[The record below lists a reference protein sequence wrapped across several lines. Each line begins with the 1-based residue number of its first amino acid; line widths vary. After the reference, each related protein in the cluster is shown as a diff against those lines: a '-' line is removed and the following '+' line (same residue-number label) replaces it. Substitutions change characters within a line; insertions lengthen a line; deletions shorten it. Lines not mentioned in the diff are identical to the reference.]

1 MLIFKRRHKLDHN
14 WWSFDAETPK
24 ENYRILEQT
33 ESEETKLRYE
43 TLLITRV
50 TGKTSKMVN
59 I

>member
-14 WWSFDAETPK
+14 WWSFDTETPK
-24 ENYRILEQT
+24 ENRILEQT

-43 TLLITRV
+43 TLKITRV
-50 TGKTSKMVN
+50 TGKTPKIVM

>member
-14 WWSFDAETPK
+14 WWSFDQKT
-24 ENYRILEQT
+24 ENHRILEQT

-43 TLLITRV
+43 TLKIIRV
-50 TGKTSKMVN
+50 TGKFQKMVN